1 MPSSFFPRR
10 KEMFRIKRCRIQMT
24 GLVLFLVVP
33 LTMASKGAAHD
44 GPDPIAH
51 WRFDQTSIRDNA
63 LIARLGPDVSFENKP
78 RLHKDVMGQSV
89 IFTGNV
95 MEGVVAKDF
104 RSLAIMP
111 EQDMTISAWVAIE
124 KPLDW
129 GGIIGSIQDNGNA
142 EAGWL
147 LGYRNNRFTFGL
159 SSVGADDGDG
169 MMTYVDSETEFEP
182 GRMYHVV
189 AVYDGSV
196 MQLYVNGK
204 LESSSEIQSGKLL
217 YPDSAPFVIGCYHD
231 ANEFNPMQGRIREIK
246 LFDLAAKQKWVSGEF
261 EHNRKLAAL
270 PGFVRDASKEFV
282 VKPYL
287 QYGTL
292 DGMTVCWRSAKKC
305 TGKLLWG
312 EDARCEN
319 VIESTEESEISSLR
333 ITGLQPE
340 TQYFYR
346 VQTLNADGDE
356 IFSDVATFQTA
367 AKPETPF
374 AFAVIGD
381 TQGNPSVAGSI
392 AELAWEQR
400 PNFMV
405 HAGDLVD
412 QGKMGDDWIDEFFS
426 SMHPLIS
433 RVPMYPVLGNHEQ
446 NAQNYFDYMALPD
459 PEYYY
464 QFSYGN
470 SDFFMIDTNRKVD
483 PESEQFQWL
492 DKALG
497 ESKATWKFVCHHH
510 PPYSSDEND
519 YGDLWKTN
527 KSTRGD
533 TRVRALVPLYDKHG
547 VDIVWN
553 GHIHSYERT
562 WPLSKNRAV
571 DEGGTIYMITGGG
584 GGGLETPGPY
594 RPYFQ
599 NNVRRGHHYT
609 MVAINGNQL
618 ELKSFSIDNKLFD
631 TVKIEK
637 K

>member
-1 MPSSFFPRR
+1 MLT
-10 KEMFRIKRCRIQMT
+10 IKQRALALT
-24 GLVLFLVVP
+24 GWIALLAWPV
-33 LTMASKGAAHD
+33 AIAAHD
-44 GPDPIAH
+44 GPDPVAH
-51 WRFDQTSIRDNA
+51 WKFDQTSIKDNA
-63 LIARLGPDVSFENKP
+63 LIARLGPDIAFNSQP
-78 RLHKDVMGQSV
+78 RLHEDPLGESV
-89 IFTGNV
+89 VFSGDS
-95 MEGVVAKDF
+95 MEGTIAKDF
-104 RSLAIMP
+104 RGMTIMP
-111 EQDMTISAWVAIE
+111 EKDITISAWVAIE
-124 KPLDW
+124 KPIDW
-129 GGIIGSIQDNGNA
+129 GGIITCFQDNGNA
-142 EAGWL
+142 ESGWV
-147 LGYRNNRFTFGL
+147 LGYRNNHFTFGI
-159 SSVGADDGDG
+159 SSEGADDGDG
-169 MMTYVDSETEFEP
+169 KMTYLDSKTPFEP
-182 GRMYHVV
+182 GKMYHVV
-189 AVYDGSV
+189 AVYDGGE

-204 LESSSEIQSGKLL
+204 LESSSVQQSGKIL
-217 YPDSAPFVIGCYHD
+217 YPESAPFVIGCYHD
-231 ANEFNPMQGRIREIK
+231 ANEFSPMKGRIREIQ
-246 LFDLAAKQKWVSGEF
+246 LYDLAAKPKWVAEEF
-261 EHNRKLAAL
+261 EHNRKVAAL
-270 PGFVRDASKEFV
+270 PGFVYNPAKEFV

-305 TGKLLWG
+305 KGKLLWG
-312 EDARCEN
+312 EDASCEN
-319 VIESTEESEISSLR
+319 VIETTEASEISNAR

-346 VQTLNADGDE
+346 VQSQNAKGEE
-356 IFSDVATFQTA
+356 ILSDVATFQTA

-381 TQGNPSVAGSI
+381 TQHNPKVSGPI
-392 AELAWEQR
+392 AELAWAQR
-400 PNFMV
+400 PNFAL

-412 QGKMGDDWIDEFFS
+412 KGKMSDDWIDEFFS

-470 SDFFMIDTNRKVD
+470 ADFFMIDSNRKVD
-483 PESEQFQWL
+483 PESEQYQWL
-492 DKALG
+492 DEALG
-497 ESKATWKFVCHHH
+497 KSTATWKFVCHHH

-562 WPLSKNRAV
+562 WSLLNNQAV
-571 DEGGTIYMITGGG
+571 DQGGTIYMITGGG

-618 ELKSFSIDNKLFD
+618 ELKAFSIDNKLFD
-631 TVKIEK
+631 SVKIEK
-637 K
+637 KQMTVQQGIAKE

>member
-1 MPSSFFPRR
+1 MLINKRRAFFLTTWIVLLVFPRG
-10 KEMFRIKRCRIQMT
+10 T
-24 GLVLFLVVP
+24 
-33 LTMASKGAAHD
+33 AAHD
-44 GPDPIAH
+44 GPDPVAH
-51 WRFDQTSIRDNA
+51 WRFDRTSIRDKA
-63 LIARLGPDVSFENKP
+63 LLARLGPDVTFNSKP
-78 RLHKDVMGQSV
+78 RLHRDLLGESV
-89 IFTGNV
+89 VFSGDT
-95 MEGVVAKDF
+95 MEGVIAKDF
-104 RSLAIMP
+104 RGMTIMP
-111 EQDMTISAWVAIE
+111 EKDITISAWVAIG
-124 KPLDW
+124 KPIDW
-129 GGIIGSIQDNGNA
+129 GGILTCFQDNGNA
-142 EAGWL
+142 ESGWV
-147 LGYRNNRFTFGL
+147 LGYRNNHFTFGI
-159 SSVGADDGDG
+159 SSEGADDGDG
-169 MMTYVDSETEFEP
+169 KMTYLDSKTPFEP
-182 GRMYHVV
+182 GKMYHVV
-189 AVYDGSV
+189 AVYDGSE

-204 LESSSEIQSGKLL
+204 LESGSDQQSGKIL
-217 YPDSAPFVIGCYHD
+217 YPKSAHFVIGCYHD
-231 ANEFNPMQGRIREIK
+231 ANEFSPMKGRIRDIQ
-246 LFDLAAKQKWVSGEF
+246 LYNLAAKPKWVAEEF
-261 EHNRKLAAL
+261 EHNRKVADL
-270 PGFVRDASKEFV
+270 PGFVYNPAKEFV

-312 EDARCEN
+312 EDASCEN
-319 VIESTEESEISSLR
+319 VIETTEASEISNAR

-346 VQTLNADGDE
+346 VQSQNAKGEE
-356 IFSDVATFQTA
+356 ILSDVATFQTA
-367 AKPETPF
+367 ARPETPF

-381 TQGNPSVAGSI
+381 TQHNPKVSGPI
-392 AELAWEQR
+392 AELAWAQR
-400 PNFMV
+400 PNFAL

-412 QGKMGDDWIDEFFS
+412 KGKMSDDWIDEFFS

-470 SDFFMIDTNRKVD
+470 ADFFMIDSNRKVD
-483 PESEQFQWL
+483 PESEQYRWL
-492 DKALG
+492 DEALG
-497 ESKATWKFVCHHH
+497 KSTATWKFVCHHH

-527 KSTRGD
+527 QSTHGD

-562 WPLSKNRAV
+562 WSLLNNQAV
-571 DEGGTIYMITGGG
+571 DQGGTIYMITGGG

-618 ELKSFSIDNKLFD
+618 ELKEFSIDNKLFD
-631 TVKIEK
+631 SVKIEK
-637 K
+637 KQMTVQ